1 MTIAEKNDFM
11 RELLVIAPDLE
22 TAKQNLEQEKTELN
36 WYNYGMAFNKLHR
49 YDEAIDAY
57 SQGLIQFPL
66 SSILYFARGRKYMQP
81 ETYDMGIA
89 DFTTAIQIES
99 DINLYYY
106 YRAVTYNVMGRLEDA
121 IRDFREAL
129 KYAQPSDSY
138 SMIDWIFSCYV
149 DLGDME
155 NAKAVLDEI
164 EDDIEV
170 PDMDWDYKMRVRLF
184 KGLEDP
190 ETFINPV
197 EIRKH
202 VPDPEDDLKLD
213 IVTLRYGLYL
223 YYTYKGET
231 EKANR
236 EILKIINDP
245 FEGAFAVKKARLV
258 AQKKGLK

>member
-81 ETYDMGIA
+81 ETYDMAIA

-106 YRAVTYNVMGRLEDA
+106 YRAVTYNVMGRL
-121 IRDFREAL
+121 
-129 KYAQPSDSY
+129 
-138 SMIDWIFSCYV
+138 
-149 DLGDME
+149 
-155 NAKAVLDEI
+155 
-164 EDDIEV
+164 
-170 PDMDWDYKMRVRLF
+170 
-184 KGLEDP
+184 
-190 ETFINPV
+190 
-197 EIRKH
+197 
-202 VPDPEDDLKLD
+202 
-213 IVTLRYGLYL
+213 
-223 YYTYKGET
+223 
-231 EKANR
+231 
-236 EILKIINDP
+236 
-245 FEGAFAVKKARLV
+245 
-258 AQKKGLK
+258 